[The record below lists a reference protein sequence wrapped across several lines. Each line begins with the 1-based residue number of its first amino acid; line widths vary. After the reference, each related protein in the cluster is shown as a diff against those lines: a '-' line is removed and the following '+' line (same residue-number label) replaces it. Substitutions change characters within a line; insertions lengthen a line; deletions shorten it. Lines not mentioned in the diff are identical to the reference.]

1 MTEIDTPDCVGREPA
16 MAWVVRH
23 RGPWFALIWAPLL
36 LVAPVIGSLVD
47 RQFARTAFLLLLGA
61 VYAVTVW
68 LPFAPGSRARRR
80 AEIVLLGLGVLCTV
94 YLVVWRTDREFV
106 YPLLAIAIAIAART
120 RWALSLIGSL
130 TVSGALAVGFESR
143 SLDAALALGFA
154 TFFAGAAT
162 FLVQYLTGI
171 VDELTRTREELA
183 RTAVSDERLRFSRDL
198 HDLLGHTLSV
208 VVVKAQAVRRLL
220 RRDPDV
226 AAEHARDIETI
237 GRHAL
242 TEIRQAITGYRAVRL
257 GEELANARAALTA
270 ANVRVDITPPSSTLD
285 AEVDS
290 LLGWV
295 VREGATNVLRHAAAT
310 RCRIAVTADADSA
323 GVEVLDNGR
332 GAAGGDAAG
341 DGSGLRGL
349 RERVE
354 EAGGVL
360 TATATPSGFR
370 LAVSVPAHATAG
382 SR

>member
-1 MTEIDTPDCVGREPA
+1 MTENDTPDCVGRAPA

-36 LVAPVIGSLVD
+36 LVAPVIGSLAD
-47 RQFARTAFLLLLGA
+47 RQFARTAFLVLLGA
-61 VYAVTVW
+61 VYAATVW
-68 LPFAPGSRARRR
+68 LPYAPVLRTRRW
-80 AEIVLLGLGVLCTV
+80 AEVVLLGLGVLGTV
-94 YLVVWRTDREFV
+94 YLAVWRTDRGFV
-106 YPLLAIAIAIAART
+106 YPLLAIAIAIAVRT

-130 TVSGALAVGFESR
+130 TVSGAVAVGLESR

-162 FLVQYLTGI
+162 FLVHYLTGV
-171 VDELTRTREELA
+171 VDELSRTREELA

-220 RRDPDV
+220 HRDPDV

-257 GEELANARAALTA
+257 GEELANARAALSA
-270 ANVRVDITPPSSTLD
+270 GNVRVDITPPASTLD
-285 AEVDS
+285 SEVDS

-295 VREGATNVLRHAAAT
+295 VREGTTNVLRHAGAT
-310 RCRIAVTADADSA
+310 RCRIAVTADDDAAS
-323 GVEVLDNGR
+323 VEVLDNGR
-332 GAAGGDAAG
+332 GGDTG

-354 EAGGVL
+354 AAGGVL

-370 LAVSVPAHATAG
+370 LAASVPSRATAG

>member
-1 MTEIDTPDCVGREPA
+1 MTENDTPDCVGRAPA

-36 LVAPVIGSLVD
+36 LVAPVIGSLAD
-47 RQFARTAFLLLLGA
+47 RQFARTAFLVLLGA
-61 VYAVTVW
+61 VYAATVW
-68 LPFAPGSRARRR
+68 LPYAPVLRIRRR
-80 AEIVLLGLGVLCTV
+80 AEVVLLGLGVLGTV
-94 YLVVWRTDREFV
+94 YLAVWRTDRGFV
-106 YPLLAIAIAIAART
+106 YPLLAIAIAIAVRT

-130 TVSGALAVGFESR
+130 TVSGAVAVGLESR

-162 FLVQYLTGI
+162 FLVHYLTGV
-171 VDELTRTREELA
+171 VDELSRTREELA

-220 RRDPDV
+220 HRDPDV

-257 GEELANARAALTA
+257 GEELANARAALSA
-270 ANVRVDITPPSSTLD
+270 GNVRVDITPPASTLD
-285 AEVDS
+285 SEVDS

-295 VREGATNVLRHAAAT
+295 VREGTTNVLRHAGAT
-310 RCRIAVTADADSA
+310 RCRIAVTADDDAAS
-323 GVEVLDNGR
+323 VEVLDNGR
-332 GAAGGDAAG
+332 GGDTG

-354 EAGGVL
+354 AAGGVL

-370 LAVSVPAHATAG
+370 LAASVPSRATAG